1 MKDKQIYLTILIG
14 IILSIGFL
22 IYSNLI
28 SAENISKADQVGIYT
43 AVIRQQYTVDDTFG
57 GTLNAPVTYIVNTT
71 NDAIG
76 DPNGNKSDPV
86 ILSES
91 VQRQIATN
99 LRDLPTQI
107 IWVDSSSQ
115 VSIDPQTGI
124 VNGDGV
130 IITLGNIHPKVDGS
144 VYVPSSIYIANLA
157 AGGQT
162 YVVHTSGESW
172 SIKGTTGVQWIS

>member
-1 MKDKQIYLTILIG
+1 MKDKHNYLTILIG

-57 GTLNAPVTYIVNTT
+57 GTLNAPITYIINTT

-76 DPNGNKSDPV
+76 DPNGDKSEPA

-91 VQRQIATN
+91 IQRQITTN
-99 LRDLPTQI
+99 LSDLPTQI
-107 IWVDSSSQ
+107 IWVNSSSQ
-115 VSIDPQTGI
+115 VAIDAQTGI
-124 VNGDGV
+124 VEVDGV

-144 VYVPSSIYIANLA
+144 VHVPTSIYIASLA

-162 YVVHTSGESW
+162 YVVHTAGDGW
-172 SIKGTTGVQWIS
+172 HVKGTTGVQWIS